1 MFPCRDRFN
10 SFNDHESDQYAF
22 AAFACREE
30 AYSPANHRQS
40 QGLWIVTLIPIC
52 ACRWFINNQAFSF
65 ILQQDSAKVDAI
77 FCSFILQC
85 LQSDTLLQ
93 PHGEGKA
100 RLRAN
105 FLVLSCPLRTY
116 HCRICQGKQSRKT
129 RLWTTMAW
137 GSSTTSPLLLWYL
150 VCFVSSLFGLD

>member
-40 QGLWIVTLIPIC
+40 QGLWIVTLISIC
-52 ACRWFINNQAFSF
+52 VCRWFINNHAFSLT
-65 ILQQDSAKVDAI
+65 LQQDSAKVDAI